1 MQSRL
6 RYFQLS
12 PHIALFLMLILS
24 GLFMQN
30 FARQDLSNI
39 QFRNVSSTYLPA
51 GVLGNNSM
59 DVEMADI
66 DLDGDIDLVI
76 ASEFRPNLILL
87 NDGSGHF
94 SNGTSG
100 RLPQLFHDSEDIAI
114 ADFDQANGPDI
125 LFVSEDDQTNE
136 LYLNDSSGV
145 FSDATSR
152 LGTSGTSNAV
162 LAAYFNDDNYP
173 DIIIG
178 NAGQNVLLINDGTG
192 FFNNETAQRLPVN
205 FNITQDL
212 ELGDVDD
219 DGDLDLIEGNE
230 NGNRLLFN
238 DGNGFFSDSTIAR
251 LPLPALGEETRE
263 ADFADVD
270 GDGDLDLYFAN
281 VTFGQGR
288 PNQNRLL
295 FNDGN
300 GFFSDSTATHLPQ
313 ESFHTV
319 DGDFADLDDDGD
331 LDLVIANAFGGN
343 YQIYANDGKGKF
355 IDVTATAFLSIP
367 IGSGIDVEILDVNTD
382 GIPDLYLSVFTGQD
396 FLYLGERL
404 TAVEPANN
412 QFPSRIELAANYPNP
427 FNPST
432 IIPFQLSSAAQVSL
446 DIFDVHGKLV
456 RTLLQGRQEIGLHQ
470 AVFHAG
476 YLSSGIYFYRL
487 QVDGYFQQTRKM
499 ILMR

>member
-1 MQSRL
+1 MKTNQ
-6 RYFQLS
+6 RYRQRS
-12 PHIALFLMLILS
+12 PHIALAFMLILS
-24 GLFMQN
+24 GLIMQN

-66 DLDGDIDLVI
+66 DLDGDLDLVI

-94 SNGTSG
+94 SNGTAG
-100 RLPQLFHDSEDIAI
+100 RLPQRFHDSEDIAI
-114 ADFDQANGPDI
+114 ADFDQADGPDI

-162 LAAYFNDDNYP
+162 LAAYFNNDNYP
-173 DIIIG
+173 DILIG
-178 NAGQNVLLINDGTG
+178 NAGQNVLLINDGNG
-192 FFNNETAQRLPVN
+192 FFSNETAQRLPVN

-212 ELGDVDD
+212 ELGDVDG

-238 DGNGFFSDSTIAR
+238 DGSGFFSDSSTTH

-263 ADFADVD
+263 ADFADID

-281 VTFGQGR
+281 VTFSQGR

-300 GFFSDSTATHLPQ
+300 GVFSDSTATHLPQ
-313 ESFHTV
+313 ENLHTV

-331 LDLVIANAFGGN
+331 LDLVVANAFGGN
-343 YQIYANDGKGKF
+343 YQIYANDGNGKF
-355 IDVTATAFLSIP
+355 SDVSATAFLSIP

-382 GIPDLYLSVFTGQD
+382 GVPDLYLSVFTGQD

-404 TAVEPANN
+404 TAVDPPNSNIPA
-412 QFPSRIELAANYPNP
+412 QVGLAANYPNP

-432 IIPFQLSSAAQVSL
+432 IIPFQLSSAAEVSL
-446 DIFDVHGKLV
+446 DIFDVNGKLV
-456 RTLLQGRQEIGLHQ
+456 RQLLQGRRGTGLHQ

-476 YLSSGIYFYRL
+476 NLSSGIYFYRL
-487 QVDGYFQQTRKM
+487 QVDGHFEQTRKM
-499 ILMR
+499 ILLR